1 MERDSDQTA
10 IQSVNHVI
18 TYAVFV
24 TVMIA
29 ETQNLVLEI
38 RHVTYSPRPSTGTGV
53 EQTCHACP
61 QTDRL
66 RMGLNG

>member
-10 IQSVNHVI
+10 VQSANHVI

-29 ETQNLVLEI
+29 TTQNLVLEI
-38 RHVTYSPRPSTGTGV
+38 RHVTYSPRPSTRAGV
-53 EQTCHACP
+53 ERTCHVCP
-61 QTDRL
+61 QTERP